1 MNLVYFTGTG
11 GTARIADAFE
21 KAFSDRSIN
30 VHRTEL
36 NGKNQPVDI
45 RDLLLVVFP
54 VYAFNAP
61 KPIDEWIEE
70 APQGQGRPAAV
81 ISVSGGGE
89 VSPNTACRAATIRRL
104 ERKGYTVVYEKMFI
118 MPSNFL
124 VKYDDSLCAMVLRV
138 APKNAEKVVS
148 ELLAGRHLRSNP
160 YGVDRLASRLGSL
173 EKIGGKYFGKYL
185 KVNEKCVKCSWC
197 AQNCP
202 RGNITMVNEKITF
215 GGDSCVICLRCVYG
229 CPQKAIEPGIGK
241 FMVITGGFDLSKIE
255 NRMSYM
261 TVFPPVEHITKGVL
275 LKGVKAY
282 LFESGEK

>member
-21 KAFSDRSIN
+21 KAFLERSIN

-45 RDLLLVVFP
+45 RDLLMVVFP

-61 KPIDEWIEE
+61 KPIDQWIEE

-89 VSPNTACRAATIRRL
+89 VSPNTACRMSTIHRL
-104 ERKGYTVVYEKMFI
+104 ERKGYTVVYEKMFV

-138 APKNAEKVVS
+138 APRNAEKAVT
-148 ELLAGRHLRSNP
+148 EILAGLRLRSYP
-160 YGVDRLASRLGSL
+160 YGIDRLASRLGNL
-173 EKIGGKYFGKYL
+173 EKIGGKYFGKNL
-185 KVNEKCVKCSWC
+185 KSNEKCENCGWCS
-197 AQNCP
+197 QNCP
-202 RGNITMVNEKITF
+202 TGNITIVNEKITF
-215 GGDSCVICLRCVYG
+215 GDTCVICLRCVYG
-229 CPQKAIEPGIGK
+229 CPKKAIEPGIGK
-241 FMVITGGFDLSKIE
+241 FVVITGGFDLGKIE
-255 NRMSYM
+255 KRMSYM
-261 TVFPPVEHITKGVL
+261 TVFPPVEHITKGL
-275 LKGVKAY
+275 MLKGVQAY
-282 LFESGEK
+282 LFKSGEK